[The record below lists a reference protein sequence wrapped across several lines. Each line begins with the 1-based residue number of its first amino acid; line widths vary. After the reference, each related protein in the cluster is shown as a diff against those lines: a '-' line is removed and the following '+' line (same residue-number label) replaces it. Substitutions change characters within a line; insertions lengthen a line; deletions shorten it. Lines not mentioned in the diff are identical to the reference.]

1 MSENGKNGMNTPL
14 HDKDGFF
21 KYCTADSAKLTL
33 RNTSR
38 KWSTPALFNDPFDN
52 QFDLYLE
59 EPSDELVGEKL
70 NQFHAI
76 ITSPKPLK
84 ANQFGDM
91 TPRVE
96 SLRQAHLRNPDFQY
110 TEDQMAYL
118 REGMSEGMRRAINIT
133 PETNA
138 EIRRIMADTTIFCLS
153 ETPANLLMWSH
164 YAQNHTGAVI
174 KFLSLPEV
182 DSPIILAQP
191 VRYTTQIPRLTFADL
206 MDLDKARKEAI
217 AIITLTKSEV
227 WAYEKEWRIIT
238 VLRNKTQ
245 SCEVLQ
251 YAPEEVG
258 AVYLGCKIAKNNKE
272 EIIEVTSRKYSK
284 AKIYQ
289 AEQHDKEF
297 ALIFREIT

>member
-1 MSENGKNGMNTPL
+1 MNTPL

-21 KYCTADSAKLTL
+21 KYYTADSATLTL
-33 RNTSR
+33 KNTSR

-59 EPSDELVGEKL
+59 EPSNDLIEKQI
-70 NQFHAI
+70 NQFHEI

-84 ANQFGDM
+84 ADQFGGGM
-91 TPRVE
+91 TPWVE
-96 SLRQAHLRNPDFQY
+96 YLRQAHLRNPDFKY
-110 TEDQMAYL
+110 TEDQMAYR
-118 REGMSEGMRRAINIT
+118 REGVIEGMRRAIHIT

-153 ETPANLLMWSH
+153 ETPDNLLMWSH

-191 VRYTTQIPRLTFADL
+191 VRYTTQIPRRTFANL
-206 MDLDKARKEAI
+206 MDLDKARKEVI
-217 AIITLTKSEV
+217 DIITLTKSEV

-238 VLRNKTQ
+238 GLWNKTQ
-245 SCEVLQ
+245 SYEVLQ
-251 YAPEEVG
+251 FAPEEVG

-272 EIIEVTSRKYSK
+272 EIIEVTSHKYSK
-284 AKIYQ
+284 AKIFQ
-289 AEQHDKEF
+289 AEKHDREF
-297 ALIFREIT
+297 ALIFREIM

>member
-1 MSENGKNGMNTPL
+1 MNTPL

-21 KYCTADSAKLTL
+21 KYYTADSAKLTL
-33 RNTSR
+33 QNTSR

-59 EPSDELVGEKL
+59 ERSDELVGKGL
-70 NQFHAI
+70 NQFHEI

-84 ANQFGDM
+84 ADQFGGM
-91 TPRVE
+91 TPLVE
-96 SLRQAHLRNPDFQY
+96 YLRQAHLKNPAFKY

-118 REGMSEGMRRAINIT
+118 REGVSEGMRRAIHIM

-153 ETPANLLMWSH
+153 KTPDNLLMWSH

-191 VRYTTQIPRLTFADL
+191 VRYTTQIPRLTFANQ
-206 MDLDKARKEAI
+206 MDLAKALKEAVD
-217 AIITLTKSEV
+217 IITLTNSEV
-227 WAYEKEWRIIT
+227 WAYEKEWRIIAG
-238 VLRNKTQ
+238 LWNKTQ
-245 SCEVLQ
+245 SYEVLQ
-251 YAPEEVG
+251 FAPEEVG

-272 EIIEVTSRKYSK
+272 EIIDVTSRKYSK
-284 AKIYQ
+284 AKIFQ
-289 AEQHDKEF
+289 AEKHNRAF
-297 ALIFREIT
+297 VLIFREIT